1 MDAMEALVRSL
12 PAEADR
18 IRRQYWRDPE
28 FRTVC
33 RDYADL
39 LDVLARLKRSPADDG
54 LAEQYQRLAAE
65 LLAEAAEMI
74 GGKAG

>member
-1 MDAMEALVRSL
+1 MEALVRSL
-12 PAEADR
+12 PAEAER
-18 IRRQYWRDPE
+18 IRRRYWCDPE

-39 LDVLARLKRSPADDG
+39 LDMLARLKQSPADG
-54 LAEQYQRLAAE
+54 GRAEEYQRLAAE
-65 LLAEAAEMI
+65 LLAEAVEMI